1 MSHKTLPTF
10 TCTLVCLALWAAWIP
25 RTSVA
30 AVKPAVTAPS
40 KPSAA
45 AAVTEAK
52 TQGRAEPSEA
62 SGEPPAGPAATPS
75 AKIDVKSASVTRVV
89 GEAGPR
95 IVTSREVRINEAIG
109 QVLTQP
115 GAASPET
122 KKRILSVDDPA
133 FPAQVLKVLD
143 EWTVYLEASVI
154 GTKAADKT
162 EVTRLTK
169 LVTDA
174 WKGYADW
181 EKLEASPNEIRE
193 IIERKLEAQGLEHLK
208 GDASQVNVSD
218 AEALQYFK
226 KNRLRFGNLPFENF
240 KEGIKT
246 ALIRSQTERRLT
258 EWRAVLRKKY
268 RVRNF
273 VGA

>member
-1 MSHKTLPTF
+1 MIAFIFASNVDIASAAVPSKSAKATPKIVESPKPTAELKP
-10 TCTLVCLALWAAWIP
+10 TPA
-25 RTSVA
+25 VA
-30 AVKPAVTAPS
+30 TPVAVKPTPVPPPPPS
-40 KPSAA
+40 K
-45 AAVTEAK
+45 E
-52 TQGRAEPSEA
+52 G
-62 SGEPPAGPAATPS
+62 
-75 AKIDVKSASVTRVV
+75 KSVSVTRVV

-95 IVTSREVRINEAIG
+95 IVTSREVRMNEAIA
-109 QVLTQP
+109 QVLNP
-115 GAASPET
+115 PLAAGVGADAKPVET
-122 KKRILSVDDPA
+122 KKRILDVDDPA

-143 EWTVYLEASVI
+143 EWTVFLEATVI
-154 GTKAADKT
+154 GSKLADRN

-169 LVTDA
+169 AVSDY
-174 WKGYADW
+174 WKGYGDW
-181 EKLEASPNEIRE
+181 ERLEVSLNEIKE
-193 IIERKLEAQGLEHLK
+193 IVERKLAAQSLEHLK
-208 GDASQVNVSD
+208 GDASLVNVSD

-240 KEGIKT
+240 KDGIKA